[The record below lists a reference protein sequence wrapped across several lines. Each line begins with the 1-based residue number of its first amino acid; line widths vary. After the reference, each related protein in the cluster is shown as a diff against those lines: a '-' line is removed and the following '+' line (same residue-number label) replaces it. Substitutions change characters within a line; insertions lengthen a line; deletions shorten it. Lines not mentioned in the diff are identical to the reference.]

1 MFCNFREYG
10 AGFQRLRLMHFVQE
24 VRKIAFL
31 SAAQWRAGVT

>member
-10 AGFQRLRLMHFVQE
+10 AGFQRLSLMYFAQE

-31 SAAQWRAGVT
+31 PAAQWCAGVT